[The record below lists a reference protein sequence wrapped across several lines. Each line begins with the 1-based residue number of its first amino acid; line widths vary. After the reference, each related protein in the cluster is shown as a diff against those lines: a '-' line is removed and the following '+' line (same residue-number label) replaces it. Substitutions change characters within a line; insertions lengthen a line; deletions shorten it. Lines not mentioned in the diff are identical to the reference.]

1 MAGVLSL
8 SLLAGCDHNSAENDT
23 VRLDPNNP
31 VSLTVWHY
39 YNGAQQAAFDELVEE
54 FNATTGKE
62 TGIYVE
68 GYSQGSV
75 ADLEKAVSDSVAE
88 KVGAQEMPDLFSTYA
103 DTAYAIQQQ
112 GKLADLS
119 AYFTED
125 ELSEYVDERRD
136 PWISTDSALKKLKEN
151 YSLFNDWLLALA
163 AYNCG
168 SGAIM
173 RALENSEEK
182 NFSSLCRQELIPMHA
197 RQYVPN
203 FLKIADLIEN
213 ALFYE
218 ETKIYEAS
226 CIFDTTCNAADSST
240 NLSEKEPDPTFFY
253 YDFDYVTVA
262 ANISLKSLAKEL
274 RLDYQILKNLNLSLV
289 KEQTPPDRKY
299 RLRLPAGMALSC
311 KDALFAINNRQKNTE
326 NKKENL
332 NSN

>member
-1 MAGVLSL
+1 MHKKAFIFLQAFFIL
-8 SLLAGCDHNSAENDT
+8 FSASASALNE
-23 VRLDPNNP
+23 R
-31 VSLTVWHY
+31 S
-39 YNGAQQAAFDELVEE
+39 
-54 FNATTGKE
+54 
-62 TGIYVE
+62 
-68 GYSQGSV
+68 GY
-75 ADLEKAVSDSVAE
+75 K
-88 KVGAQEMPDLFSTYA
+88 DLFSDGVNKNEVMLCIENGRKTHTTNALCRILKDSVHYRA
-103 DTAYAIQQQ
+103 YIRKRLREENMPSCIEYLPLIESNYKPTAKPANGESMGIWQFMPN
-112 GKLADLS
+112 S
-119 AYFTED
+119 VFPFM

-168 SGAIM
+168 SGAVM